1 MAKTIN
7 KIFALALMLLLCM
20 TAVAA
25 LESNDDE
32 KDTNGEDPDNDDYLD
47 EKEGLLGDGEFSV
60 NITVLND
67 KNGETVPGASV
78 YGFNEGKAD
87 GDWREFQEVKGITDE
102 NGSITFHLDI
112 GTFQFW
118 AAKDKYFENFF
129 VLEIKGAVNYT
140 INITPFPPE
149 SSIVK
154 GSVKDEKTG
163 EVLSDVELSFN
174 LIESPLLPKEQR
186 PPEVPMDDDEE
197 WEDKEGS
204 SENSG
209 SSSSGY
215 MNYYY
220 IPMKFTHT
228 DPKGYYTVKLIP
240 GTYYVDAHLFWKDA
254 YLEDE
259 REGPE
264 DSSGSGGGVE
274 KGAAEYL
281 PYSTKI
287 VVVENETVWHNISL
301 EPLPPV
307 DAMIK
312 GYARDEDGNGVGDAW
327 IYVFPSFVG
336 ANGEV
341 PEGKPVEDD
350 KDDTRDDEKEMAS
363 GGGAVGSVDTPPNN
377 YPGYGNEYFG
387 YTEKDGYYEIPL
399 RAGDYIMTVS
409 PPYYYGGDDVVEY
422 DEKPMPGNDE
432 GGGSKEANRGDE
444 VEEIEIGEEGTSEAG
459 DTEPW
464 PDEGNFREHSRGRGG
479 FRKTRKGD
487 NTFPG

>member
-174 LIESPLLPKEQR
+174 LIES
-186 PPEVPMDDDEE
+186 
-197 WEDKEGS
+197 
-204 SENSG
+204 
-209 SSSSGY
+209 
-215 MNYYY
+215 
-220 IPMKFTHT
+220 
-228 DPKGYYTVKLIP
+228 
-240 GTYYVDAHLFWKDA
+240 
-254 YLEDE
+254 
-259 REGPE
+259 
-264 DSSGSGGGVE
+264 
-274 KGAAEYL
+274 
-281 PYSTKI
+281 
-287 VVVENETVWHNISL
+287 
-301 EPLPPV
+301 
-307 DAMIK
+307 
-312 GYARDEDGNGVGDAW
+312 
-327 IYVFPSFVG
+327 
-336 ANGEV
+336 
-341 PEGKPVEDD
+341 
-350 KDDTRDDEKEMAS
+350 
-363 GGGAVGSVDTPPNN
+363 
-377 YPGYGNEYFG
+377 
-387 YTEKDGYYEIPL
+387 
-399 RAGDYIMTVS
+399 
-409 PPYYYGGDDVVEY
+409 
-422 DEKPMPGNDE
+422 
-432 GGGSKEANRGDE
+432 
-444 VEEIEIGEEGTSEAG
+444 
-459 DTEPW
+459 
-464 PDEGNFREHSRGRGG
+464 
-479 FRKTRKGD
+479 
-487 NTFPG
+487 